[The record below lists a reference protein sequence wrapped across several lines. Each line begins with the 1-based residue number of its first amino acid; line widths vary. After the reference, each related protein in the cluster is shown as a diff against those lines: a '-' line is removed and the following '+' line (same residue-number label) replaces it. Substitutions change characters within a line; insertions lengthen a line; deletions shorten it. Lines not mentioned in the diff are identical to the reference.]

1 MCQTWYFYIFCHHKP
16 FQIFNFEQEDIFQSG
31 ASIGCFD
38 LVVLKA
44 HVQLMEDGGSGV
56 STQSAGASWVRLVEK
71 GLGSELGP
79 ATHQSQDMGAD
90 TV

>member
-1 MCQTWYFYIFCHHKP
+1 MNNHQVYLCPFEFWLLDQSFSIF
-16 FQIFNFEQEDIFQSG
+16 
-31 ASIGCFD
+31 
-38 LVVLKA
+38 VLKA

-79 ATHQSQDMGAD
+79 VTHRSQDMVAD
-90 TV
+90 TVQDRGCSC